1 MSSIDAMPK
10 NAMRCVN
17 IVNFIRGVEPRF
29 ETDLLLPVR
38 KQMEIIV
45 AKGKK
50 RLVFDP
56 RRDSRET
63 ILRETLGRSG
73 TLRAPTLRIGD
84 RLLVGYN
91 DELYAQFGT

>member
-1 MSSIDAMPK
+1 MLNRNSIA
-10 NAMRCVN
+10 C
-17 IVNFIRGVEPRF
+17 
-29 ETDLLLPVR
+29 ETVAEAR
-38 KQMEIIV
+38 KASLAEEEAWQVLSAAREIIV

-63 ILRETLGRSG
+63 ILKETLGRSG

-91 DELYAQFGT
+91 DELYAQFAT

>member
-1 MSSIDAMPK
+1 MLSRNSIPCTEVADA
-10 NAMRCVN
+10 
-17 IVNFIRGVEPRF
+17 
-29 ETDLLLPVR
+29 R
-38 KQMEIIV
+38 KASLAEEAAWQVLAAAREIIV
-45 AKGKK
+45 AKVKK

-63 ILRETLGRSG
+63 ILKETLGRSG

>member
-1 MSSIDAMPK
+1 MLNRNSIACETVADASK
-10 NAMRCVN
+10 ASLAEEEAWQVLDAAR
-17 IVNFIRGVEPRF
+17 
-29 ETDLLLPVR
+29 
-38 KQMEIIV
+38 EIIV

-63 ILRETLGRSG
+63 ILKETLGRSG

>member
-1 MSSIDAMPK
+1 MLSRNSIACETVADA
-10 NAMRCVN
+10 
-17 IVNFIRGVEPRF
+17 
-29 ETDLLLPVR
+29 R
-38 KQMEIIV
+38 KASLAEEEAWQVLAAAREIIV

-63 ILRETLGRSG
+63 ILKETLGRSG

>member
-1 MSSIDAMPK
+1 MLNRNSIACETVTDA
-10 NAMRCVN
+10 
-17 IVNFIRGVEPRF
+17 
-29 ETDLLLPVR
+29 R
-38 KQMEIIV
+38 KASLDEEEAWQVLSAAREIIV

-63 ILRETLGRSG
+63 ILKETLGRSG

>member
-1 MSSIDAMPK
+1 MLNRNSIACETVADA
-10 NAMRCVN
+10 
-17 IVNFIRGVEPRF
+17 
-29 ETDLLLPVR
+29 R
-38 KQMEIIV
+38 KASLAEEEAWQVLAAAQEIIV

-63 ILRETLGRSG
+63 ILKETLGRSG

>member
-1 MSSIDAMPK
+1 MLNRNSIA
-10 NAMRCVN
+10 C
-17 IVNFIRGVEPRF
+17 
-29 ETDLLLPVR
+29 ETVAEAR
-38 KQMEIIV
+38 KASLAEEEAWQVLAAAREIIV

-63 ILRETLGRSG
+63 ILKETLGRSG

-84 RLLVGYN
+84 RLLVGFN
-91 DELYAQFGT
+91 DELYAQFAT

>member
-1 MSSIDAMPK
+1 MLNRNSIACETVADA
-10 NAMRCVN
+10 
-17 IVNFIRGVEPRF
+17 
-29 ETDLLLPVR
+29 R
-38 KQMEIIV
+38 KASLAEEEAWQVLSAAREIIV

-63 ILRETLGRSG
+63 ILKETLGRSG

-84 RLLVGYN
+84 RLLVGHN

>member
-1 MSSIDAMPK
+1 MLSRNRIPCTEIADA
-10 NAMRCVN
+10 
-17 IVNFIRGVEPRF
+17 
-29 ETDLLLPVR
+29 R
-38 KQMEIIV
+38 KASLAEEEAWQVLAAAREIIV

-63 ILRETLGRSG
+63 ILKETLGRSG

>member
-1 MSSIDAMPK
+1 MLNRNSIACETVADARK
-10 NAMRCVN
+10 ASLAEEEAWQVLAAARE
-17 IVNFIRGVEPRF
+17 IV
-29 ETDLLLPVR
+29 
-38 KQMEIIV
+38 V

-63 ILRETLGRSG
+63 ILKETLGRSG